1 MNKIRYHP
9 QTKVLVRGIHHPK
22 GLNTTDIP
30 IRILCMDF
38 RVGQGFDAHR
48 FAAGAPVVGRPL
60 RVGTLSFPDHAP
72 LEGHSDGDVAAHAL
86 TDALLA
92 AAGLGD
98 LGTNFGVSR
107 PEYAGASGE
116 VFLRAAMRMLHETG
130 WVVVNASVTV
140 VGQEPRLGPHYAEA
154 EAALGNI
161 LAAPVSFSATTTDR
175 MGFTGNK
182 EGLAALA
189 ICLLRRE

>member
-1 MNKIRYHP
+1 
-9 QTKVLVRGIHHPK
+9 
-22 GLNTTDIP
+22 
-30 IRILCMDF
+30 MDF

-48 FAAGAPVVGRPL
+48 FAAGEPVAGRPL
-60 RVGTLSFPDHAP
+60 KVGTLSFPAHAP

-86 TDALLA
+86 TDALLT

-107 PEYAGASGE
+107 PEFAGAGGE
-116 VFLRAAMRMLHETG
+116 VFLSAAMQMLHEAG
-130 WVVVNASVTV
+130 WAVINASVTV
-140 VGQEPRLGPHYAEA
+140 IGQEPRLGPRYAEA

-161 LAAPVSFSATTTDR
+161 LGAPVSFSATTTDR
-175 MGFTGNK
+175 MGFTGNQ

-189 ICLLRRE
+189 ICLLRRK